1 MTASRMSMLL
11 PNEVRFY
18 RGPKIVRW
26 VTIAYL
32 VVIMI
37 RSLVHLFAPDGGAE
51 SIATVDTSV
60 VGGENIIAM
69 FGQWGAIQVLLAS
82 VLGLLVLRYPG
93 FTPLVLLV
101 LLTEPLLR
109 ALAAALKPLETTGT
123 APGASL
129 NWVVVPLLLVL
140 LIVSLCRVKN

>member
-1 MTASRMSMLL
+1 MSMLL
-11 PNEVRFY
+11 PNEVRVY
-18 RGPKIVRW
+18 CGPKFVRW

-32 VVIMI
+32 VVVMI

-60 VGGENIIAM
+60 AGGENIIAM

-82 VLGLLVLRYPG
+82 VLGVLVLRYPG

-109 ALAAALKPLETTGT
+109 ALAGALKPLETMGT

-129 NWVVVPLLLVL
+129 NWVVVPVLLVL
-140 LIVSLCRVKN
+140 LLVSLRRVEN